1 MKSIYE
7 ILPDDRWLISGSDK
21 VPMTYAVAPISN
33 IVPANVTDPKAPM
46 PFESVCQLMG
56 LYGLDYDI
64 GYVLN
69 GDGIVCVDIDVKN
82 SMNEDDATL
91 WTPDDVKAL
100 QKDIARRFAEAGAY
114 IERSRSGQGFHIW
127 VKCAQTL
134 LPFLNRRSKKYGI
147 EIYSDKRYI
156 VCTGQRVS
164 GGDELID
171 GSMLVW
177 ETLGLLGL
185 QTREPVAPA
194 VATSGVG
201 PAGGPVVPSMSTS
214 GPAAVATGVHTALP
228 AVVTADGVL
237 TDEALIRTGLEA
249 SNGDKFRA
257 LCRGEWQELGYPSQS
272 EADLSLMSMLAF
284 YSRDDE
290 QCIRVFRLTELGKR
304 EKAQRTDYLART
316 LRSIRRRQYREN
328 QALEIAMAVPV
339 LVSETMNAVEAATVN
354 PDTALA
360 ADEEAAALGEVRALT
375 GVTVADDRPVDRIT
389 GTADASLLEGL
400 DDCWQTPGRMGRLVN
415 WILSA
420 SYLPVYEI
428 AESAAIGL
436 AAGICGRAWNIPG
449 SGLNMYIL
457 LVAKSAIGKEALH
470 TSISKI
476 QTAVMKHNPGIANFI
491 SFDEHASGQGLL
503 RAVAERPSHV
513 AVMGEFGRRLKA
525 ITTRDEGPLATY
537 RTYLTNL
544 YQKSGQGSSAG
555 GLRYSDNERNVTI
568 NGAVAFSLV
577 GETTPGTFYESLDS
591 TVMEDGFMSRFLT
604 ITYDGDRPYKN
615 DNMANDL
622 TPELL
627 EYITQLSI
635 HAAKLNSINQV
646 CMVEFEDKAGDLI
659 QAFDDKC
666 AEEIRKTDDESYRQS
681 WNRAALK
688 AKRLAALCAV
698 MENYI
703 APKTTLE
710 MVQWS
715 ICLVQKDIDNFMNK
729 LRNGDIGGDDATRD
743 AVVMSTIK
751 GLLTGEEWPRFLN
764 GKPIDKETGAM
775 LMRAGVVTEASVKFK
790 CRKRAAFNTQRGYI
804 FETEKI
810 LNNLVAAGILFK
822 IPTHTA
828 MTEFGTP
835 GACYKVINPEIF
847 RND

>member
-1 MKSIYE
+1 MKNIFE
-7 ILPDDRWLISGSDK
+7 ILPDGRWLASGSDK
-21 VPMTYAVAPISN
+21 VPMTYAVAPVSDL
-33 IVPANVTDPKAPM
+33 VPASITDANAPM
-46 PFESVCQLMG
+46 TYEVASNVV
-56 LYGLDYDI
+56 YYYDIDI

-69 GDGIVCVDIDVKN
+69 NDGIVCIDIDVKN
-82 SMNEDDATL
+82 SKNEDDATM
-91 WTPDDVKAL
+91 WTPDEVKAV
-100 QKDIARRFAEAGAY
+100 QKDICRRFAEVGAY
-114 IERSRSGQGFHIW
+114 IERSRSGQGYHIW
-127 VKCAQTL
+127 IKCAQSL

-156 VCTGQRVS
+156 VCTGQRLT
-164 GGDELID
+164 GNDELID

-177 ETLGLLGL
+177 ETLGMLDM
-185 QTREPVAPA
+185 QTRETAAVAPA
-194 VATSGVG
+194 PGQNVATS
-201 PAGGPVVPSMSTS
+201 
-214 GPAAVATGVHTALP
+214 AVSAATGVHTGLP
-228 AVVTADGVL
+228 AVVTADGAL
-237 TDEALIRTGLEA
+237 TDMQLIETGLTA

-257 LCRGEWQELGYPSQS
+257 LCRGEWRELNYPSQS

-290 QCIRVFRLTELGKR
+290 QCIRVFRMTELGKR

-328 QALEIAMAVPV
+328 QAIEIAMAVPS
-339 LVSETMNAVEAATVN
+339 LVAETVDSVEAAMADPETM
-354 PDTALA
+354 PEA
-360 ADEEAAALGEVRALT
+360 ADDDAAALTEVRALT
-375 GVTVADDRPVDRIT
+375 GITAVDERPVERIT
-389 GTADASLLEGL
+389 GTADASLLDGL
-400 DDCWQTPGRMGRLVN
+400 DTHWMAPGRMGRLVN

-436 AAGICGRAWNIPG
+436 SAGICGRAWNIPG

-525 ITTRDEGPLATY
+525 ITTRDDGPLATY

-544 YQKSGQGSSAG
+544 YQKSAQGSTAG
-555 GLRYSDNERNVTI
+555 GLRYSDNERNVSI

-604 ITYDGDRPYKN
+604 ISYEGDRPVKN
-615 DNMANDL
+615 DNMSNDL

-646 CMVEFEDKAGDLI
+646 VMVEFDDKAGDLI

-666 AEEIRKTDDESYRQS
+666 AEEIRKTDDESYRQA

-698 MENYI
+698 MENYVS
-703 APKTTLE
+703 PKTTLE

-715 ICLVQKDIDNFMNK
+715 ICLVQKDIDNFMNR
-729 LRNGDIGGDDATRD
+729 LRNGDIGSDDSARD
-743 AVVMSTIK
+743 AAVMSVIRD
-751 GLLTGEEWPRFLN
+751 LLTGYEWPRFLN
-764 GKPIDKETGAM
+764 GKIVEKETGIK
-775 LMRAGVVTEASVKFK
+775 LMKLGIVSEASIKYK
-790 CRKRAAFNTQRGYI
+790 CRKKAAFNTQRGYI
-804 FETEKI
+804 FETDKI
-810 LNNLVAAGILFK
+810 LNNLVTAGILYRV
-822 IPTHTA
+822 PAQTA
-828 MTEFGTP
+828 MTEFGIT
-835 GACYKVINPEIF
+835 GTCYKVTQPEIF
-847 RND
+847 KK

>member
-33 IVPANVTDPKAPM
+33 IVPANVTDPEAPM

-56 LYGLDYDI
+56 LYGLDMDI
-64 GYVLN
+64 GFVLN

-100 QKDIARRFAEAGAY
+100 QKDIARKFAEAGAY

-127 VKCAQTL
+127 IKCAQSL
-134 LPFLNRRSKKYGI
+134 LPYLNRRSKKYGI

-164 GGDELID
+164 GGEGLID

-185 QTREPVAPA
+185 QTRETAVSATPSQNVVTGSAGTVGVA
-194 VATSGVG
+194 
-201 PAGGPVVPSMSTS
+201 AGIH
-214 GPAAVATGVHTALP
+214 TGLP

-237 TDEALIRTGLEA
+237 TDMQLIETGLAA

-257 LCRGEWQELGYPSQS
+257 LCRGEWRELGYPSQS

-290 QCIRVFRLTELGKR
+290 QCIRVFKLTELGKR
-304 EKAQRTDYLART
+304 EKAQRTDYLVRT

-328 QALEIAMAVPV
+328 KAIEIAMAVDPQLTQITEQLKEV
-339 LVSETMNAVEAATVN
+339 ADDHTGGPETVE
-354 PDTALA
+354 DQ
-360 ADEEAAALGEVRALT
+360 AALSEVRALT
-375 GVTVADDRPVDRIT
+375 GLAAGDTRPVDRIT
-389 GTADASLLEGL
+389 GQPVDLSVLDGL
-400 DDCWQTPGRMGRLVN
+400 HDCWMAPGRMGRLVN

-470 TSISKI
+470 SSISKI

-555 GLRYSDNERNVTI
+555 GLRYSDNEKNVSI
-568 NGAVAFSLV
+568 NGAIAFSLV
-577 GETTPGTFYESLDS
+577 GETTPGTFYESLDT
-591 TVMEDGFMSRFLT
+591 TVMEDGFLSRFLT
-604 ITYDGDRPYKN
+604 ISYDGDRPAKN
-615 DNMANDL
+615 DNISNDL

-635 HAAKLNSINQV
+635 HASKLNSINQV
-646 CMVEFEDKAGDLI
+646 CMVEFDEPAANLLQTFDL
-659 QAFDDKC
+659 KC
-666 AEEIRKTDDESYRQS
+666 DGEIRKTNDEAYRQA

-688 AKRLAALCAV
+688 ARRMAALCAV

-703 APKTTLE
+703 APKGTLE
-710 MVQWS
+710 MARWA
-715 ICLVQKDIDNFMNK
+715 INLVQMDIDNFITK
-729 LRNGDIGGDDATRD
+729 LESGDIGNDDTTRTNSIIE
-743 AVVMSTIK
+743 AIRAFIYGKERYRSIN
-751 GLLTGEEWPRFLN
+751 GRPLLIETENRLRQN
-764 GKPIDKETGAM
+764 GVITGAAIKYRCRGKSAFKTHRGINTEIENM
-775 LMRAGVVTEASVKFK
+775 LD
-790 CRKRAAFNTQRGYI
+790 
-804 FETEKI
+804 
-810 LNNLVAAGILFK
+810 NLVKTGSLFK
-822 IPTHTA
+822 LSESTA
-828 MTEFGTP
+828 MSELGIS
-835 GACYKVINPEIF
+835 GVCYKIIQPEIF
-847 RND
+847 KK

>member
-1 MKSIYE
+1 MKNIFE
-7 ILPDDRWLISGSDK
+7 LLPDDRWLLSGSDK

-134 LPFLNRRSKKYGI
+134 LPYLNRRSKKYGI

-171 GSMLVW
+171 GSLLVW
-177 ETLGLLGL
+177 ETLGLLEL
-185 QTREPVAPA
+185 QQREPVAPA
-194 VATSGVG
+194 VTTSGV
-201 PAGGPVVPSMSTS
+201 PAGGPAAPTNVVTG
-214 GPAAVATGVHTALP
+214 GPVAGVHTALP
-228 AVVTADGVL
+228 AVVTAEGVL
-237 TDEALIRTGLEA
+237 TDEVLIRTGLEA

-257 LCRGEWQELGYPSQS
+257 LCRGEWQDLGYPSQS

-284 YSRDDE
+284 YSNDDA
-290 QCIRVFRLTELGKR
+290 QCIRVFKLTELGKR

-328 QALEIAMAVPV
+328 QALEIAMAIPA
-339 LVSETMNAVEAATVN
+339 LVSETMDAVEAATAD
-354 PDTALA
+354 PDTVPVADSEETAALA
-360 ADEEAAALGEVRALT
+360 EVRALT
-375 GVTVADDRPVDRIT
+375 GVTAADDRPVDRIT

-400 DDCWQTPGRMGRLVN
+400 ADCWQVPGRMGRLVN

-476 QTAVMKHNPGIANFI
+476 QTAVMKHNPGIGNFI

-525 ITTRDEGPLATY
+525 ITTRDDGPLATY

-544 YQKSGQGSSAG
+544 YQKSGQGSTTG
-555 GLRYSDNERNVTI
+555 GLRYSDNERNVSI

-604 ITYDGDRPYKN
+604 ISYDGDRPHKN

-729 LRNGDIGGDDATRD
+729 LRNGDIGSDDAARD
-743 AVVMSTIK
+743 AGVMSVIREF
-751 GLLTGEEWPRFLN
+751 LNGEDWPRFLN
-764 GKPIDKETGAM
+764 GRLINKETGVKFM
-775 LMRAGVVTEASVKFK
+775 KMGVVSEASIKYK
-790 CRKRAAFNTQRGYI
+790 CRRKAAFNTRNGYI

-810 LNNLVAAGILFK
+810 LSNLVAAGILFR
-822 IPTHTA
+822 IPAHNSLS
-828 MTEFGTP
+828 EFGTA
-835 GACYKVINPEIF
+835 GTCYKVTQPEIF
-847 RND
+847 KND

>member
-1 MKSIYE
+1 MKNIFE
-7 ILPDDRWLISGSDK
+7 ILPDSRWLVSGSDK
-21 VPMTYAVAPISN
+21 VPMTYAVAPVSDLVPVSITDSN
-33 IVPANVTDPKAPM
+33 VSMTYETASNVACYYD
-46 PFESVCQLMG
+46 MG
-56 LYGLDYDI
+56 TDI

-82 SMNEDDATL
+82 SKNEDDATL
-91 WTPDDVKAL
+91 WTPDEVKAV
-100 QKDIARRFAEAGAY
+100 QKDICRRFGEAGAY
-114 IERSRSGQGFHIW
+114 IERSRSGQGYHIW
-127 VKCAQTL
+127 IKCAQSL
-134 LPFLNRRSKKYGI
+134 LPYLNRRSKKYGI
-147 EIYSDKRYI
+147 EIYADKRYI
-156 VCTGQRVS
+156 VCTGQRLT
-164 GGDELID
+164 GTDELID

-177 ETLGLLGL
+177 ETLGLLGM
-185 QTREPVAPA
+185 QTRETATVADSA
-194 VATSGVG
+194 TAQNVATS
-201 PAGGPVVPSMSTS
+201 ATR
-214 GPAAVATGVHTALP
+214 AAVGVHTGLP
-228 AVVTADGVL
+228 AVVTADGAM
-237 TDEALIRTGLEA
+237 TDMQLIETGLNA

-257 LCRGEWQELGYPSQS
+257 LCRGEWQDLGYPSQS

-290 QCIRVFRLTELGKR
+290 QCIRVFKLTELGKR
-304 EKAQRTDYLART
+304 EKAQRTDYLSRT

-328 QALEIAMAVPV
+328 QAIEIAMAVPS
-339 LVSETMNAVEAATVN
+339 LVSETMDAVEAATVD
-354 PDTALA
+354 PETVPEVG
-360 ADEEAAALGEVRALT
+360 DEEAAALSEVRALT
-375 GVTVADDRPVDRIT
+375 GVTAADDRSVDRIT
-389 GTADASLLEGL
+389 GMADSSLLDGL
-400 DDCWQTPGRMGRLVN
+400 DTHWMTPGRMGRLVN
-415 WILSA
+415 WILST

-525 ITTRDEGPLATY
+525 ITTRDDGPLSTY

-544 YQKSGQGSSAG
+544 YQKSAQGSTAG
-555 GLRYSDNERNVTI
+555 GLRYSDNERNVVI

-604 ITYDGDRPYKN
+604 ISYEGDRPVKN

-646 CMVEFEDKAGDLI
+646 CMVEFDDKAGDLI

-666 AEEIRKTDDESYRQS
+666 TEEIRKTDDESYRQA

-703 APKTTLE
+703 APKTSLE

-715 ICLVQKDIDNFMNK
+715 ICLVQKDIDNFMNR
-729 LRNGDIGGDDATRD
+729 LRNGDIGSDDSARD
-743 AVVMSTIK
+743 AAVMAVIK
-751 GLLTGEEWPRFLN
+751 DLLTGVDWPRFLN
-764 GKPIDKETGAM
+764 GKVFDKETGVK
-775 LMRAGVVTEASVKFK
+775 LMKMGVVSEASIKYR
-790 CRKRAAFNTQRGYI
+790 CRKKAAFNTRNGYI

-810 LNNLVAAGILFK
+810 MANLAAAGILYR
-822 IPTHTA
+822 IPAHTS

-835 GACYKVINPEIF
+835 GTCYKVIKPEIF
-847 RND
+847 KND